1 MPPGAAGS
9 PGQRVGAGHSDDKL
23 SLRLNGEL
31 NIAYSEPEAV
41 HALLERLFYPDFEAS
56 IKATEPFR
64 VDWRNHIAELIVNQ
78 L

>member
-1 MPPGAAGS
+1 MNAVPIP
-9 PGQRVGAGHSDDKL
+9 L
-23 SLRLNGEL
+23 
-31 NIAYSEPEAV
+31 SEPEAV
-41 HALLERLFYPDFEAS
+41 HALLERLFYPDFDAS